1 MGRRRNPPRYP
12 YGESPQLLMG
22 DNMINIKGKTILITG
37 ASGSFGR
44 HFIKTVLPMNP
55 KKLICYSRDE
65 LKQFEMARE
74 INDERVRFLIGDVR
88 DKQRLDRALYGV
100 DYIIHAAAMKQIPIA
115 EYNPYE
121 CVKTNIIGAQNIIE
135 SAIDAGVKK
144 VVALSTDKAVN
155 PINLYGATKLCA
167 EKLFTAGNAYSTTT
181 RFSCVRYGNVVGS
194 RGSVIP
200 LFKKQAET
208 GTLTITDA
216 RMSRFWINL
225 DSAVDL
231 VLLALTEM
239 RGGEIFIPKIP
250 SMMMTTLAKAIAP
263 DCDMKFIGIRPGEK
277 LHESMISV
285 DEARRTTEHKHHY
298 IIQPEAPD
306 TGGKTYWGYNPP
318 EATVEE
324 GFEYA
329 SNTNDWWLTNE
340 ELGEMI

>member
-1 MGRRRNPPRYP
+1 
-12 YGESPQLLMG
+12 
-22 DNMINIKGKTILITG
+22 MINIKGKTILITG

-44 HFIKTVLPMNP
+44 HFIKAVLPMNP
-55 KKLICYSRDE
+55 KKLIVYSRDE

-88 DKQRLDRALYGV
+88 DKPRLDRALYGV

-216 RMSRFWINL
+216 RMTRFLITL
-225 DSAVDL
+225 DEAVNL
-231 VLLALTEM
+231 VLLALNEM
-239 RGGEIFIPKIP
+239 RGGEIFVPKIP
-250 SMMMTTLAKAIAP
+250 SAKVIDIANTMANGCNV
-263 DCDMKFIGIRPGEK
+263 DVVGIRPGEK
-277 LHESMISV
+277 LHEAMITEDDS
-285 DEARRTTEHKHHY
+285 RRTVEHDNY
-298 IIQPEAPD
+298 FTIEPETPD
-306 TGGKTYWGYNPP
+306 NGKTYWGTNTKK
-318 EATVEE
+318 ANVAE
-324 GFEYA
+324 GFIYA
-329 SNTNDWWLTNE
+329 SDTNDWWLSDKQ
-340 ELGEMI
+340 LVDLIKGVS